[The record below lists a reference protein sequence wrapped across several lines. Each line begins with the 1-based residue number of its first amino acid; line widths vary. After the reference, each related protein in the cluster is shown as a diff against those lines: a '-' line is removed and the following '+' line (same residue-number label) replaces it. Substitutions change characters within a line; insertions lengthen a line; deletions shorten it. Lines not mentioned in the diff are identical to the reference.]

1 MISAM
6 NKLIL
11 SLALATTF
19 ATAHAQQNLTII
31 KYPIGFTTGAL
42 NDYIAKE
49 SWRGLGFGY
58 RYFADGNIAVGVD
71 LQFQS
76 FYENKEYAT
85 YTDPDGTGSITG
97 TQYRYSWMLPMTA
110 QAEFVL
116 NEGEDF
122 RPFIGAGIGA
132 LYVYRVTDFGLYRFT
147 NDPWQF
153 MMKPEIGATYYMSNG
168 TALLISGEYHVGFET
183 KDMSGQSWIA
193 LNIGLV
199 LAGD

>member
-6 NKLIL
+6 KKIL
-11 SLALATTF
+11 FSLALATSF
-19 ATAHAQQNLTII
+19 AAAHAQTNLTII

-42 NDYIAKE
+42 NEYIEKT
-49 SWRGLGFGY
+49 SWRGIGFGY
-58 RYFADGNIAVGVD
+58 RHFADGNLAVGLD

-76 FYENKEYAT
+76 FYERKDYAT
-85 YTDPDGTGSITG
+85 YTDGTASLSGV
-97 TQYRYSWMLPMTA
+97 QYRYSWMLPMTA

-122 RPFIGAGIGA
+122 RPFIGMGLGA
-132 LYVYRVTDFGLYRFT
+132 LYVYRVTDFGLYRIT

-153 MMKPEIGATYYMSNG
+153 MLKPEIGMSYYLSNG

-193 LNIGLV
+193 LNVGLI